1 MIPEVTLLLDFNIEY
16 IEPPRH
22 NITKVLSSIMV
33 FSSLSIVFN
42 YCFSEPVL
50 KSQYLTKLKRILPSY
65 LDGLEDDDMKRAF
78 DEVSTKIKI

>member
-1 MIPEVTLLLDFNIEY
+1 M
-16 IEPPRH
+16 
-22 NITKVLSSIMV
+22 
-33 FSSLSIVFN
+33 
-42 YCFSEPVL
+42 L